1 MIPFIMKEY
10 KNTQLNGVEVGVHR
24 GTHAYFMLSVLSMQ
38 KLFLVDP
45 YLPYVDG
52 DGKEWN
58 VSNEDYAVA
67 QRDLGRFKQCQFIRK
82 TSLDAV
88 ADVQDDLDFVYIDAN
103 HSYECVKEDIEAW
116 YPKVRAGGV
125 IGGHDFT
132 VDYQG
137 VIYAV
142 VEFAR
147 RTRSKLF
154 VESADWWIVKG
165 VND

>member
-1 MIPFIMKEY
+1 MGVRYSTVLTLAKHFTPYLYQQILQGGGRGMIPFIMKEC

-88 ADVQDDLDFVYIDAN
+88 ADVPEDLDFV
-103 HSYECVKEDIEAW
+103 
-116 YPKVRAGGV
+116 
-125 IGGHDFT
+125 
-132 VDYQG
+132 
-137 VIYAV
+137 
-142 VEFAR
+142 
-147 RTRSKLF
+147 
-154 VESADWWIVKG
+154 
-165 VND
+165 